1 MNENKANAETLRER
15 EHNLHERL
23 VEQTHQLQLTR
34 ERLTAYETAIQMT
47 MAQLQ
52 EVRHQLYV
60 MWQHSP

>member
-1 MNENKANAETLRER
+1 MTENKTNTITLRER
-15 EHNLHERL
+15 EHILHEKL

-52 EVRHQLYV
+52 EVR
-60 MWQHSP
+60 